1 MGSPPEPAAGSA
13 AARAHLERCLE
24 QDCDID
30 PMILRMRLL
39 RQLGSLPQADCL
51 EQELQP
57 LF

>member
-1 MGSPPEPAAGSA
+1 MGSIPEPPAGTAAL
-13 AARAHLERCLE
+13 RAHLERCLQ

-39 RQLGSLPQADCL
+39 RRLGALLQADCL